1 MKITQRGPADSDI
14 SQLVHNEKSVGQ
26 KKAAELKAQQ
36 SGESTKVNISQEA
49 RDLQRVAE
57 LARAGD
63 ELRADKIHQIKKQV
77 AAGEYHVES
86 KDVAK
91 SILRSEVGRLL
102 KQ

>member
-1 MKITQRGPADSDI
+1 MKITQRGPADTDT

-26 KKAAELKAQQ
+26 RKTAGPRSQP
-36 SGESTKVNISQEA
+36 SSESATVNISQKA
-49 RDLQRVAE
+49 RELQKIAE

-63 ELRADKIHQIKKQV
+63 ELRADRVRQVKEQV

-91 SILRSEVGRLL
+91 SILRSEVTRLL
-102 KQ
+102 KE